1 MIKLENLNDYLINK
15 INTIKNLFI
24 NNTNMY
30 SIISKNIKN
39 SLQVSLIYLIF
50 VLGLFQ
56 LINILLNYTYLILI
70 IYNLISLLMSIIC
83 IISIFTWL
91 NLIYGIHLN
100 ESKIYLIFLTCFI
113 SEFMIQ
119 FIKYNNFTS
128 RNLYTNN
135 FVSTSSNNSLTF
147 QMEFNS
153 NSNSIEVMIEN
164 AQHVVIISIL
174 CVLIFLYTNLNKRQ
188 YIYIILVI
196 CLTRFYG
203 SIYLSKFIPN
213 STCSYFTYICALLG
227 VLFSKYVEEYL
238 ASLNN
243 KLKATNS
250 TTNNNNNNTNIQL
263 TNSNAILSNK
273 KNSCNGFLNINT
285 AYSNLNISKSSNTST
300 NNLSKTRRKLTGG
313 SSSSG
318 SNSTLVFKRR
328 TSLPTIP
335 TKNNDKYSSSS
346 TECLLAKEIK
356 SIADEAL
363 GHSGHD
369 LSITNLI
376 NALKSIQNLIL
387 QSNSITNNRFN
398 FLKSNNKLSNGY
410 THSPSTSKT
419 LQYSS
424 SKMHD
429 NVANDN
435 DEAGETGPEL
445 NSYSADED
453 EECKYPTLVYLN
465 DSKSS
470 TKHKLRKSL
479 PAQFYKRMSQL
490 TWSTTTSANGLP
502 VVEACP
508 SRQRSL
514 SLKGPTFT
522 PHLPHS
528 LPAQTYHKSNE
539 CVCQAND
546 GIKVRQEE
554 AHDEFLSKQ
563 TDENRNSYDD
573 EDEDNAIM
581 SSNIASNQNR
591 TSDYDSGESP
601 NSSDYNSDTDKL
613 QLKVIFSFF
622 YENWV
627 LKNYFYELFKKMIK
641 I

>member
-1 MIKLENLNDYLINK
+1 
-15 INTIKNLFI
+15 
-24 NNTNMY
+24 
-30 SIISKNIKN
+30 
-39 SLQVSLIYLIF
+39 
-50 VLGLFQ
+50 
-56 LINILLNYTYLILI
+56 
-70 IYNLISLLMSIIC
+70 
-83 IISIFTWL
+83 
-91 NLIYGIHLN
+91 
-100 ESKIYLIFLTCFI
+100 
-113 SEFMIQ
+113 
-119 FIKYNNFTS
+119 
-128 RNLYTNN
+128 
-135 FVSTSSNNSLTF
+135 
-147 QMEFNS
+147 
-153 NSNSIEVMIEN
+153 
-164 AQHVVIISIL
+164 
-174 CVLIFLYTNLNKRQ
+174 
-188 YIYIILVI
+188 
-196 CLTRFYG
+196 
-203 SIYLSKFIPN
+203 
-213 STCSYFTYICALLG
+213 
-227 VLFSKYVEEYL
+227 LFSKYVEEYL
-238 ASLNN
+238 AGLNN
-243 KLKATNS
+243 KLKAANS
-250 TTNNNNNNTNIQL
+250 TTNNTNTNIQL
-263 TNSNAILSNK
+263 TNSNAIYSNK
-273 KNSCNGFLNINT
+273 KNSCNGFLNINTNT

-335 TKNNDKYSSSS
+335 TKSNDKYSSSS

-410 THSPSTSKT
+410 THSPNSTSSSKT
-419 LQYSS
+419 LQQYSS
-424 SKMHD
+424 SKMQSHGD
-429 NVANDN
+429 VANDN

-465 DSKSS
+465 DAKSSS

-539 CVCQAND
+539 CVCQANACSD
-546 GIKVRQEE
+546 GIKIRQEE
-554 AHDEFLSKQ
+554 AHDEFLSSSKQ
-563 TDENRNSYDD
+563 TDERVSNRNSYDD

-581 SSNIASNQNR
+581 SNNIASNQNR

-622 YENWV
+622 VYENWV
-627 LKNYFYELFKKMIK
+627 FKMIFVNCLK
-641 I
+641 K